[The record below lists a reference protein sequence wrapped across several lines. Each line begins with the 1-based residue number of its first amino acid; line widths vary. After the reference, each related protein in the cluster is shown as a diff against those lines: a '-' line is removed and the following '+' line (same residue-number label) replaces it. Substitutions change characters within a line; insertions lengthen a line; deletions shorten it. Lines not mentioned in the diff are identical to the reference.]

1 MIPKYKAIIVDDEKL
16 ARLDLKSVLSSF
28 EEIEIIG
35 EASNISSAE
44 MLINK
49 LHPNLVFI
57 DIQLRGESGF
67 DLLNKIDFS
76 RMDVRSRG
84 DESAMNSLATFGELD
99 FVFVTAY
106 DKYAIRA
113 FDVNALDYLLKPVSA
128 ERMKQTIE
136 KLNHRRVENSDHFRR
151 LDYEDVIFLMLNNKY
166 RFLKID
172 SIVAITSNAD
182 YTFIYTD
189 DKTRS
194 ITRKTMKE
202 WENRLPENHFCRI
215 HRETIVNLA
224 YVSNIS
230 GWFSDSYKVFLK
242 GFEEPFL
249 MSRRYAAKIKKK
261 FI

>member
-1 MIPKYKAIIVDDEKL
+1 MAVQYKAIIVDDERL
-16 ARLDLKSVLSSF
+16 ARLDLKNVLSSF
-28 EEIEIIG
+28 DEIEIVG
-35 EASNISSAE
+35 EANNVSSAE
-44 MLINK
+44 LLINK
-49 LHPNLVFI
+49 LNPNLVFL

-76 RMDVRSRG
+76 RKDIRLDG
-84 DESAMNSLATFGELD
+84 HAGIHELD

-113 FDVNALDYLLKPVSA
+113 FDANALDYLLKPVST
-128 ERMKQTIE
+128 ERLKQTID
-136 KLNHRRVENSDHFRR
+136 KLIYRRIENNAQFRR
-151 LDYEDVIFLMLNNKY
+151 LNYDDVIFLMLNNKY

-172 SIVAITSNAD
+172 SIIAITSNAD

-230 GWFSDSYKVFLK
+230 GWFSNSYKVFLK

-249 MSRRYAAKIKKK
+249 MSRRYASRIKKK
-261 FI
+261 FV

>member
-1 MIPKYKAIIVDDEKL
+1 MIPKYRAIIVDDEKL
-16 ARLDLKSVLSSF
+16 ARLDLKNILSSF
-28 EEIEIIG
+28 EEIEIVG
-35 EASNISSAE
+35 EANNVSSAE
-44 MLINK
+44 SLINK
-49 LHPNLVFI
+49 LHPNLVFL
-57 DIQLRGESGF
+57 DIQLRGETGF
-67 DLLNKIDFS
+67 DLLDKIDFS
-76 RMDVRSRG
+76 PKVRRTPSE
-84 DESAMNSLATFGELD
+84 DTFAELD
-99 FVFVTAY
+99 FVFITAY

-113 FDVNALDYLLKPVSA
+113 FDANALDYLLKPVST
-128 ERMKQTIE
+128 ERLRQTID
-136 KLNHRRVENSDHFRR
+136 KLIYRRVENSDHFRR

-172 SIVAITSNAD
+172 SIIAITSNAD

-224 YVSNIS
+224 YISNIS
-230 GWFSDSYKVFLK
+230 GWFSNSYKVFLK

-249 MSRRYAAKIKKK
+249 MSRRYVSKIKKK
-261 FI
+261 FV